1 MKGITFGEL
10 RAYVAEHAAM
20 ADTEIVSIG
29 VRIGHD
35 IHHTET
41 EILDGTI
48 IATARQEGHR
58 LIGFFR
64 NGVQHLF
71 ADVSLFDH
79 KAKPAAPAV
88 QSASTPV
95 ITPQTI
101 AAEIEAARAERSVP
115 PPYEGEI
122 HHGYAADE
130 GLEPIVAQQPAE
142 PVTAPVQP

>member
-41 EILDGTI
+41 EIIDGTI
-48 IATARQEGHR
+48 VATARQEGHR

-64 NGVQHLF
+64 NGIQHLF

-88 QSASTPV
+88 EVATV
-95 ITPQTI
+95 TPQTI
-101 AAEIEAARAERSVP
+101 AAEIEAARAARDV
-115 PPYEGEI
+115 
-122 HHGYAADE
+122 
-130 GLEPIVAQQPAE
+130 QQPAE
-142 PVTAPVQP
+142 QATAPIQP

>member
-1 MKGITFGEL
+1 MKAITFADL
-10 RAYVAEHAAM
+10 RAYVAAHAAM
-20 ADTEIVSIG
+20 ADAEIVSIG

-41 EILDGTI
+41 EIADGTI
-48 IATARQEGHR
+48 IINARQEGHR

-64 NGVQHLF
+64 NGIQHLF

-88 QSASTPV
+88 QTAT

-101 AAEIEAARAERSVP
+101 AAEIEAARAERV
-115 PPYEGEI
+115 
-122 HHGYAADE
+122 
-130 GLEPIVAQQPAE
+130 QQPAE
-142 PVTAPVQP
+142 AATAPIQP